1 MSGFLSK
8 IIKFNNLLVIGVFRN
23 TDDTLV
29 YNTLRVHKKGSNL
42 LILSS
47 SVYTTFE
54 DLVKN
59 HDTKLSVVLHVDGK
73 GVLNKHIDLNNEAD
87 LEWKKNLD
95 FNSVYFTE
103 YKTSTA
109 NFLSFTRKKNIDDNL
124 KLLQENKFQVVDF
137 YLGPLLSALL
147 SKVLETNE
155 IVSGETLLSFDN
167 NILSAISKHSGTSL
181 TEYKIADK
189 TLSQHHIALYGSA
202 INFFIKPE
210 EIESNTSENISIEES
225 LYKKAFNYFGIAVI
239 ALFLVSL
246 LSSYL
251 LIQYYLE
258 KNVTINQ
265 QNLYSN
271 QTYEYILDLEKQ
283 KEQKLEVLNKTGQ
296 LSKNFLSFYTYQL
309 IKSTPSGIS
318 LSNLDV
324 FPVSKEIKAE
334 KKINITPDTIIIK
347 GFTTSGDSFD
357 DWLDELAKIKW
368 IKKFEVISIK
378 KDKKNIQQ
386 FELKIL
392 IANV

>member
-29 YNTLRVHKKGSNL
+29 YNTLRVNKKGSNL
-42 LILSS
+42 VILSS

-54 DLVKN
+54 DLLKN
-59 HDTKLSVVLHVDGK
+59 HDTKLPVVLHVDGK
-73 GVLNKHIDLNNEAD
+73 GVLNKQIDLNNEAD

-95 FNSVYFTE
+95 FNSMYFIE

-137 YLGPLLSALL
+137 YLGSLLSALL
-147 SKVLETNE
+147 SKALETNE

-167 NILSAISKHSGTSL
+167 NILSAISKYIGTSL
-181 TEYKIADK
+181 TKYKIAYK

-225 LYKKAFNYFGIAVI
+225 LYRKAFNYFGIAVI

-271 QTYEYILDLEKQ
+271 QTYEYILDMEKQ
-283 KEQKLEVLNKTGQ
+283 KKQKLEVLNKTGQ
-296 LSKNFLSFYTYQL
+296 LSKNFLSFYIYQL

-357 DWLDELAKIKW
+357 NWLDELSKMKW